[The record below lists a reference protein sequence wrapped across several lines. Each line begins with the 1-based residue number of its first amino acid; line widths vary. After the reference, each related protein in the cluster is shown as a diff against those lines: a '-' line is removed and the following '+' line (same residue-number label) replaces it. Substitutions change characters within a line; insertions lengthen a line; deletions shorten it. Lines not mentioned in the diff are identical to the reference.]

1 MSEMDQVF
9 KSLAD
14 GLKAFAKAIETIAD
28 RIEASPGPGAAP
40 RSYGGPAGQ
49 DKSYQAPKRKQT
61 KKEKGGTDTQV
72 VYAIIERNPDGV
84 DVESIGDET
93 GFDRRKIYNAIY
105 RLKKQDM
112 IKSEK
117 KGVYTIL

>member
-9 KSLAD
+9 KSLAE
-14 GLKAFAKAIETIAD
+14 GLKAFARAIETVAE
-28 RIEASPGPGAAP
+28 RIEASPGAGAVRGYEGSA
-40 RSYGGPAGQ
+40 RSGQ
-49 DKSYQAPKRKQT
+49 GVQPPKRRQT

-72 VYAIIERNPDGV
+72 VYAIIERHPDGV

-117 KGVYTIL
+117 KGVYTVL